1 MSKLKCCPRG
11 HFYDEERHAVC
22 PYCQTTTPPDQ
33 SPPGGN
39 FGSSQSA
46 GGGYGSYQSVGN
58 DPGVTQPMGGVSG
71 TSQSAGNF
79 GTSQSTG
86 GNPGVTQPV
95 GGGFGTAQSSGNF
108 GTSQPSGSDPGVT
121 QSVGGGFGTAQS
133 TGDPGV
139 TQPIGGGFGSAQ
151 PYNFGTSQPSGGAPG
166 ATQPISGQGAGWSGY
181 GGGQVKAKGKFSA
194 VHIGLIAAIAAAAI
208 FLVLWLMAE
217 NTRREVYDSYLDK
230 ADQVWELQ
238 KQVEAL
244 TEEAATFDS
253 LRELYGYGSETYYAG
268 SPVLVLEAGGEDGR
282 LPIYF
287 GLSGTVSMKR
297 SDSAITTAWS
307 QEWADDWTDVIVTPS
322 DSAGFYTIHF
332 TNDQDSSAFDVLVI
346 VQ

>member
-1 MSKLKCCPRG
+1 MSKLKSCPRG

-86 GNPGVTQPV
+86 SDGGVTQPT
-95 GGGFGTAQSSGNF
+95 GGGFGTAQSAGNF

-121 QSVGGGFGTAQS
+121 QPV
-133 TGDPGV
+133 
-139 TQPIGGGFGSAQ
+139 GGGFGSAQ

-166 ATQPISGQGAGWSGY
+166 ATQPISGQVAGWSGY

>member
-1 MSKLKCCPRG
+1 MSKLKSCPRG

-86 GNPGVTQPV
+86 SDGGVTQPT

-108 GTSQPSGSDPGVT
+108 GAS
-121 QSVGGGFGTAQS
+121 QS

-139 TQPIGGGFGSAQ
+139 TQPVGGFGSAQ

-166 ATQPISGQGAGWSGY
+166 ATQSVGGQGAGWSGY

-208 FLVLWLMAE
+208 FLVLWLMTE

>member
-1 MSKLKCCPRG
+1 MSKLKSCPRG

-86 GNPGVTQPV
+86 SDGGVTQPM

-108 GTSQPSGSDPGVT
+108 GTSQPSGGGPGV
-121 QSVGGGFGTAQS
+121 
-133 TGDPGV
+133 
-139 TQPIGGGFGSAQ
+139 
-151 PYNFGTSQPSGGAPG
+151 
-166 ATQPISGQGAGWSGY
+166 TQPISGQGAGWSGY

-217 NTRREVYDSYLDK
+217 NT
-230 ADQVWELQ
+230 
-238 KQVEAL
+238 
-244 TEEAATFDS
+244 
-253 LRELYGYGSETYYAG
+253 
-268 SPVLVLEAGGEDGR
+268 
-282 LPIYF
+282 
-287 GLSGTVSMKR
+287 
-297 SDSAITTAWS
+297 
-307 QEWADDWTDVIVTPS
+307 
-322 DSAGFYTIHF
+322 
-332 TNDQDSSAFDVLVI
+332 
-346 VQ
+346 

>member
-1 MSKLKCCPRG
+1 MSKLKSCPRG

-79 GTSQSTG
+79 GTSQPT
-86 GNPGVTQPV
+86 
-95 GGGFGTAQSSGNF
+95 
-108 GTSQPSGSDPGVT
+108 GSDPGVT

-133 TGDPGV
+133 AG
-139 TQPIGGGFGSAQ
+139 
-151 PYNFGTSQPSGGAPG
+151 NFGTSQPSGGGPG
-166 ATQPISGQGAGWSGY
+166 VTQPISGQGAGWSGY

>member
-1 MSKLKCCPRG
+1 MSKLKSCPRG

-86 GNPGVTQPV
+86 SDGGVTQPM
-95 GGGFGTAQSSGNF
+95 GGGFGTAQSSG
-108 GTSQPSGSDPGVT
+108 
-121 QSVGGGFGTAQS
+121 
-133 TGDPGV
+133 
-139 TQPIGGGFGSAQ
+139 
-151 PYNFGTSQPSGGAPG
+151 NFGTSQPSGGAPG

-268 SPVLVLEAGGEDGR
+268 APVLVLEAGGEDGR

>member
-1 MSKLKCCPRG
+1 MSKLKSCPRG

-86 GNPGVTQPV
+86 SDGSVTQPM

-108 GTSQPSGSDPGVT
+108 GTSQPSGS
-121 QSVGGGFGTAQS
+121 
-133 TGDPGV
+133 DPGV

-151 PYNFGTSQPSGGAPG
+151 PYNFGTSQPSGGGPG
-166 ATQPISGQGAGWSGY
+166 VTQPISGQGAGWSGY

-268 SPVLVLEAGGEDGR
+268 APVLVLEAGGEDGC

>member
-1 MSKLKCCPRG
+1 MSKLKSCPRG

-79 GTSQSTG
+79 GTSQPSG
-86 GNPGVTQPV
+86 SDPGVTQPV
-95 GGGFGTAQSSGNF
+95 GGGFGT
-108 GTSQPSGSDPGVT
+108 
-121 QSVGGGFGTAQS
+121 
-133 TGDPGV
+133 
-139 TQPIGGGFGSAQ
+139 AQ

>member
-1 MSKLKCCPRG
+1 MSKLKSCPRG

-86 GNPGVTQPV
+86 SDGGVTQPT
-95 GGGFGTAQSSGNF
+95 GGGFGTAQSAGNF
-108 GTSQPSGSDPGVT
+108 GTSQPSGSDPGV
-121 QSVGGGFGTAQS
+121 
-133 TGDPGV
+133 
-139 TQPIGGGFGSAQ
+139 
-151 PYNFGTSQPSGGAPG
+151 
-166 ATQPISGQGAGWSGY
+166 TQPISGQGAGWSGY

>member
-1 MSKLKCCPRG
+1 MSKLKSCPRG

-79 GTSQSTG
+79 GTSQPT
-86 GNPGVTQPV
+86 
-95 GGGFGTAQSSGNF
+95 
-108 GTSQPSGSDPGVT
+108 GSDPGVT

-133 TGDPGV
+133 AG
-139 TQPIGGGFGSAQ
+139 
-151 PYNFGTSQPSGGAPG
+151 NFGTSQPSGGGPG
-166 ATQPISGQGAGWSGY
+166 VTQPISGQGAGWSGY

-268 SPVLVLEAGGEDGR
+268 APVLVLEAGGEDGR

>member
-1 MSKLKCCPRG
+1 MSKLKSCPRG

-86 GNPGVTQPV
+86 SDGSVTQPV
-95 GGGFGTAQSSGNF
+95 GGGFGTAQSSG
-108 GTSQPSGSDPGVT
+108 
-121 QSVGGGFGTAQS
+121 
-133 TGDPGV
+133 
-139 TQPIGGGFGSAQ
+139 
-151 PYNFGTSQPSGGAPG
+151 NFGTSQPSGGAPG

>member
-1 MSKLKCCPRG
+1 MSKLKSCPRG

-39 FGSSQSA
+39 FGTSQST
-46 GGGYGSYQSVGN
+46 GSDG
-58 DPGVTQPMGGVSG
+58 GVTQPM
-71 TSQSAGNF
+71 
-79 GTSQSTG
+79 
-86 GNPGVTQPV
+86 

-108 GTSQPSGSDPGVT
+108 GTSQPSGS
-121 QSVGGGFGTAQS
+121 
-133 TGDPGV
+133 DPGV

-166 ATQPISGQGAGWSGY
+166 VTQPISGQGAGWSGY

>member
-1 MSKLKCCPRG
+1 MSKLKSCPRG

-86 GNPGVTQPV
+86 SDGSVTQPM
-95 GGGFGTAQSSGNF
+95 GGGFGTAQSAGNF
-108 GTSQPSGSDPGVT
+108 GTSQPSGS
-121 QSVGGGFGTAQS
+121 
-133 TGDPGV
+133 DPGV

>member
-1 MSKLKCCPRG
+1 MSKLKSCPRG

-86 GNPGVTQPV
+86 SDGGVTQPT
-95 GGGFGTAQSSGNF
+95 GGGFGTAQSAGNF

-121 QSVGGGFGTAQS
+121 QPVGGGFGT
-133 TGDPGV
+133 
-139 TQPIGGGFGSAQ
+139 AQ
-151 PYNFGTSQPSGGAPG
+151 PYNFGTSQPSGGGPG
-166 ATQPISGQGAGWSGY
+166 VTQPISGQGAGWSGY

-307 QEWADDWTDVIVTPS
+307 QEWADGWTDVIVTPS

>member
-1 MSKLKCCPRG
+1 MSKLKSCPRG

-79 GTSQSTG
+79 GTSQ
-86 GNPGVTQPV
+86 
-95 GGGFGTAQSSGNF
+95 
-108 GTSQPSGSDPGVT
+108 
-121 QSVGGGFGTAQS
+121 
-133 TGDPGV
+133 
-139 TQPIGGGFGSAQ
+139 
-151 PYNFGTSQPSGGAPG
+151 PSGGGPG
-166 ATQPISGQGAGWSGY
+166 VTQPISGQGAGWSGY

-268 SPVLVLEAGGEDGR
+268 APVLVLEAGGEDGR

>member
-1 MSKLKCCPRG
+1 MSKLKSCPRG

-86 GNPGVTQPV
+86 SDGGVTQPT
-95 GGGFGTAQSSGNF
+95 GGGFGTAQSAGNF

-121 QSVGGGFGTAQS
+121 QPV
-133 TGDPGV
+133 
-139 TQPIGGGFGSAQ
+139 GGGFGSAQ

-166 ATQPISGQGAGWSGY
+166 ATQSVGGQGAGWSGY

-208 FLVLWLMAE
+208 FLVLWLMTE

>member
-1 MSKLKCCPRG
+1 MSKLKSCPRG

-86 GNPGVTQPV
+86 SDGGVTQPM

-108 GTSQPSGSDPGVT
+108 GTSQPSGS
-121 QSVGGGFGTAQS
+121 
-133 TGDPGV
+133 DPGV

-151 PYNFGTSQPSGGAPG
+151 PYNFGTSQPSGGGPG
-166 ATQPISGQGAGWSGY
+166 VTQPISGQGAGWSGY

-208 FLVLWLMAE
+208 FLVLWLMTE

-307 QEWADDWTDVIVTPS
+307 QEWADGWTDVIVTPS

>member
-1 MSKLKCCPRG
+1 MSKLKSCPRG

-79 GTSQSTG
+79 GTSQPT
-86 GNPGVTQPV
+86 
-95 GGGFGTAQSSGNF
+95 
-108 GTSQPSGSDPGVT
+108 GSDPGVT

-166 ATQPISGQGAGWSGY
+166 VTQPISGQGAGWSGY

>member
-1 MSKLKCCPRG
+1 MSKLKSCPRG

-86 GNPGVTQPV
+86 
-95 GGGFGTAQSSGNF
+95 
-108 GTSQPSGSDPGVT
+108 SDGGVT

-166 ATQPISGQGAGWSGY
+166 VTQPISGQGAGWSGY

>member
-1 MSKLKCCPRG
+1 MSKLKSCPRG

-86 GNPGVTQPV
+86 SDGGVTQPT
-95 GGGFGTAQSSGNF
+95 GGGFGTAQSAGNF
-108 GTSQPSGSDPGVT
+108 GTSQPSGS
-121 QSVGGGFGTAQS
+121 
-133 TGDPGV
+133 DPGV

-166 ATQPISGQGAGWSGY
+166 ATQSVGGQGAGWSGY

>member
-1 MSKLKCCPRG
+1 MSKLKSCPRG

-79 GTSQSTG
+79 GTSQPT
-86 GNPGVTQPV
+86 
-95 GGGFGTAQSSGNF
+95 
-108 GTSQPSGSDPGVT
+108 GSDPGVT

-133 TGDPGV
+133 AG
-139 TQPIGGGFGSAQ
+139 
-151 PYNFGTSQPSGGAPG
+151 NFGTAQPSGGGPG
-166 ATQPISGQGAGWSGY
+166 VTQPISGQGAGWSGY

>member
-1 MSKLKCCPRG
+1 MSKLKSCPRG

-86 GNPGVTQPV
+86 SDGSVTQPT

-108 GTSQPSGSDPGVT
+108 GTSQPSGS
-121 QSVGGGFGTAQS
+121 
-133 TGDPGV
+133 DPGV